1 MFEALTEAVK
11 GIVGSAISED
21 WGKFV
26 ESIFATI
33 KGSLELGSSSSSIL
47 EPNLP
52 EVPAEV
58 PTETTGDVPAAE

>member
-11 GIVGSAISED
+11 GIVESAISED

-33 KGSLELGSSSSSIL
+33 KETFELGSSSSSTV
-47 EPNLP
+47 EPDVTD
-52 EVPAEV
+52 VPAENND
-58 PTETTGDVPAAE
+58 EIPAAE

>member
-11 GIVGSAISED
+11 GIVESAISED

-26 ESIFATI
+26 ESICATI

-52 EVPAEV
+52 EVP
-58 PTETTGDVPAAE
+58 TETTGDVPAAE